1 MTSHSPLPRDPTDR
15 RVRERRARVG
25 PGSTINSAD
34 DLEQLWR
41 GLLAAAESAERT
53 LWLVFLGFDQVVQAD
68 LVPIDGL
75 PATPDPDQ
83 VAGPRQVVAPLI
95 EDGLAGSVAMLLSRS
110 DPAPM
115 SEADR
120 VWARALR
127 ATLGAELAPWPLF
140 LAAAGEVRIFAPDDL
155 IG

>member
-1 MTSHSPLPRDPTDR
+1 MTSHSPLCPEPRL
-15 RVRERRARVG
+15 G
-25 PGSTINSAD
+25 PGSTIRSDN
-34 DLEQLWR
+34 DLERLWR

-53 LWLVFLGFDQVVQAD
+53 LWLVFLGVDQVVLAD

-75 PATPDPDQ
+75 PAAPDPDQ
-83 VAGPRQVVAPLI
+83 VAGLRQVVAPVI
-95 EDGLAGSVAMLLSRS
+95 EEGLAGSVAMLLSRS

-115 SEADR
+115 SETDR

-127 ATLGAELAPWPLF
+127 DTLGPELTRWPLF